1 LKNKIALSVDQV
13 LNHAGN
19 KSMKRR
25 SLIQWMAASA
35 SAGYSWQSVSQ
46 AQTSASKF
54 PEKPLRIIVPFPPG
68 GPADAL
74 ARPLA
79 QQLGE
84 RLKQTVVIENRPGAN
99 TVIGA
104 QHLLNSPADGYTM
117 MLANE
122 AGLSLAPAIAPIMG
136 NPPPY
141 KSETDFAAI
150 SMLTQYG
157 SVMSMSPTLPVQ
169 TLQEFLAYAKQNPG
183 KLSYASVGVGSQPQ
197 MMMEILNLAEKLDIV
212 HIPYQGVAPA
222 VIDLLAG
229 RVQVMISAPA
239 APGPHIRAGKLKGL
253 AYSGTQRL
261 QTLPMVPTFAEGGLP
276 NYEARGWFGI
286 IMHGG
291 TPEPIKSML
300 AEAIWSIAKS
310 PSYQAN
316 AIMANGLETA
326 TVEPANF
333 QAFLAKDVRD
343 WKARIESIRQRIK

>member
-1 LKNKIALSVDQV
+1 
-13 LNHAGN
+13 
-19 KSMKRR
+19 MKRR
-25 SLIQWMAASA
+25 SLMQWLAAGATSGLSWHINAHGQTAASR
-35 SAGYSWQSVSQ
+35 
-46 AQTSASKF
+46 F
-54 PEKPLRIIVPFPPG
+54 PERPMRIIVPFPPG

-84 RLKQTVVIENRPGAN
+84 RLKQTVVTENRPGAN

-104 QHLLNSPADGYTM
+104 QHMLNSPADGYTM

-122 AGLSLAPAIAPIMG
+122 AGMSLAPAIATIMG
-136 NPPPY
+136 NNPPY

-157 SVMSMSPTLPVQ
+157 SVLSMSPTLPVQ
-169 TLQEFLAYAKQNPG
+169 NLQELLAYAKQNPG

-197 MMMEILNLAEKLDIV
+197 MMMEILNLQEKLDIV

-222 VIDLLAG
+222 VVDLLSG

-239 APGPHIRAGKLKGL
+239 APGPHIRAGKLRGL

-261 QTLPMVPTFAEGGLP
+261 ANLPMVPTFAEAGLP

-286 IMHGG
+286 MMHGG
-291 TPEPIKSML
+291 TPEPIKAML
-300 AEAIWSIAKS
+300 AEAIWTIARS
-310 PSYQAN
+310 PGYQSA
-316 AIMANGLETA
+316 AVAANGLEPA
-326 TVEPANF
+326 TVEPAAF
-333 QAFLAKDVRD
+333 QAFLQKDVSD
-343 WKARIESIRQRIK
+343 WKTRIESIKSRIR

>member
-1 LKNKIALSVDQV
+1 LHAPQNKSDILFDYVQEQET
-13 LNHAGN
+13 
-19 KSMKRR
+19 SMKRR
-25 SLIQWMAASA
+25 SLIQWAA
-35 SAGYSWQSVSQ
+35 AGATAGLSWRVQ
-46 AQTSASKF
+46 AQTASIRF

-104 QHLLNSPADGYTM
+104 QHLLNSPPDGYTL

-122 AGLSLAPAIAPIMG
+122 AGLSLAPAMAPIMG

-141 KSETDFAAI
+141 KSENDFAAI

-157 SVMSMSPTLPVQ
+157 SVMSMNPNLPVN

-183 KLSYASVGVGSQPQ
+183 KLSYASVGIGSQPQ
-197 MMMEILNLAEKLDIV
+197 MMMEILNMSEKLDIV

-222 VIDLLAG
+222 MADLLAG

-239 APGPHIRAGKLKGL
+239 APGPHIRSGKLRGL
-253 AYSGTQRL
+253 AYSGSQRL
-261 QTLPMVPTFAEGGLP
+261 HNLPMVPTFSEAGLP
-276 NYEARGWFGI
+276 AYEARGWFGI
-286 IMHGG
+286 IMHGA
-291 TPEPIKSML
+291 TPEPIRAML
-300 AEAIWSIAKS
+300 AEAIWSISRS
-310 PSYQAN
+310 PQYQTN
-316 AIMANGLETA
+316 AVMANGLEPA
-326 TVEPANF
+326 TVEPAAF
-333 QAFLAKDVRD
+333 QAFLTKDVRD
-343 WKARIESIRQRIK
+343 WKARIESIRTRIK